1 MTRIIFHIDVNSAYL
16 SWTAISLLKKGE
28 PTDLRT
34 IPSIIGGSIEDR
46 HGIVLAKSTPAKKHG
61 IVTGEP
67 IIQAMQKCPNLI
79 AYPKVNRNPPVL
91 RHIRQ
96 PCFHGG
102 KIKGRCR
109 CQLSF
114 IFHSFAP
121 FLPKNVLFSSIAK
134 VKNGCQQDANIVRKS

>member
-67 IIQAMQKCPNLI
+67 IYTGI
-79 AYPKVNRNPPVL
+79 AEMSESD
-91 RHIRQ
+91 
-96 PCFHGG
+96 C
-102 KIKGRCR
+102 
-109 CQLSF
+109 LSTRF
-114 IFHSFAP
+114 CAVFQMLSCHVRYSFGIF
-121 FLPKNVLFSSIAK
+121 
-134 VKNGCQQDANIVRKS
+134 